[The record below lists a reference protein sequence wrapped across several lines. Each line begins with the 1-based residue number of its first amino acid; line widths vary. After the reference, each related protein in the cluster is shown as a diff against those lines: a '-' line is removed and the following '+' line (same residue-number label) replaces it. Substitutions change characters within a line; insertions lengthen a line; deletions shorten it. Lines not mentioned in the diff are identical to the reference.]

1 MKNRSPPSNLLL
13 RIKRRIRMSYFI
25 YVNGIRVP
33 VSKEVY
39 SEYWR
44 LTNRENYLNRLE
56 IQYRVRPFSDYAD
69 DQLTNFMADEKMNVE
84 KITETKEILQ
94 LLYESLLLLN
104 DDEFS
109 LVKNLFFEEKTLS
122 EISLSNQISI
132 STVARRRDKIL
143 NYLKKLLQ

>member
-1 MKNRSPPSNLLL
+1 
-13 RIKRRIRMSYFI
+13 MSYFI
-25 YVNGIRVP
+25 YVNGMRVP

-69 DQLTNFMADEKMNVE
+69 DQLTNIMADEKMNIE

-94 LLYESLLLLN
+94 LLYESLNALIERIEVDVDKTVTVTFN
-104 DDEFS
+104 CRIGGDEH
-109 LVKNLFFEEKTLS
+109 
-122 EISLSNQISI
+122 
-132 STVARRRDKIL
+132 D
-143 NYLKKLLQ
+143 

>member
-1 MKNRSPPSNLLL
+1 
-13 RIKRRIRMSYFI
+13 MSYFI

-94 LLYESLLLLN
+94 LLYEYLLLIN
-104 DDEFS
+104 DD
-109 LVKNLFFEEKTLS
+109 
-122 EISLSNQISI
+122 
-132 STVARRRDKIL
+132 
-143 NYLKKLLQ
+143 

>member
-1 MKNRSPPSNLLL
+1 MV
-13 RIKRRIRMSYFI
+13 YFV
-25 YVNGIRVP
+25 YVNGLKVP
-33 VSKEVY
+33 VSREVY
-39 SEYWR
+39 REYWR

-69 DQLTNFMADEKMNVE
+69 DQLTSFMADEKMDVE

-109 LVKNLFFEEKTLS
+109 LVKNLFFEEKTLN
-122 EISLSNQISI
+122 LFQ
-132 STVARRRDKIL
+132 
-143 NYLKKLLQ
+143 LLQDGGIKF

>member
-1 MKNRSPPSNLLL
+1 
-13 RIKRRIRMSYFI
+13 MSYFI

-132 STVARRRDKIL
+132 STVARRRDKI
-143 NYLKKLLQ
+143 